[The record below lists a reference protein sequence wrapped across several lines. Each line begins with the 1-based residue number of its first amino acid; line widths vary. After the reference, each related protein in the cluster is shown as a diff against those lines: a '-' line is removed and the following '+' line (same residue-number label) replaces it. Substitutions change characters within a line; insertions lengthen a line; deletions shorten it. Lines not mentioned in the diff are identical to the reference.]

1 MTGGFRSKALIY
13 VYFSTA
19 TLLLYGD
26 TNTIPSF
33 REEEETVRSAAK
45 PSREDKWA
53 GKRGERN
60 IGMVYTRID
69 AAVYLCKQRIGHDRC
84 GFVTVECRNEAENWP
99 TFRHGQ
105 HLPPSTEVRFVFVL
119 WITWYYLNGVIFANE
134 NVSSSFENQYRR
146 SWKTK
151 HEQTRLIPCNFESG

>member
-1 MTGGFRSKALIY
+1 MTRGFRSKALITY
-13 VYFSTA
+13 TCANAFPQP
-19 TLLLYGD
+19 LLLYDD
-26 TNTIPSF
+26 TNTI

-119 WITWYYLNGVIFANE
+119 
-134 NVSSSFENQYRR
+134 
-146 SWKTK
+146 
-151 HEQTRLIPCNFESG
+151 